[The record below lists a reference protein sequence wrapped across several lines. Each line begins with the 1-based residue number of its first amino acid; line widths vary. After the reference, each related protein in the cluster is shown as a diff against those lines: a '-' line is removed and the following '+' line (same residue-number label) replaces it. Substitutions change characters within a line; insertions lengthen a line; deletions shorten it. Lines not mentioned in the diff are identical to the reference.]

1 MKTSSKILM
10 GVTGALLVALGIICI
25 CNPDATLLSASLL
38 IGIFTLASGI
48 STIVT
53 WAKLKYFLPTG
64 NLLLSGILQVI
75 LGLIFLNHNMFLAA
89 TLPVIF
95 ACWLIAEGII
105 LSIRAFD
112 FKKVYFRSWWVIL
125 ILGIATAVLGILAL
139 KDPYEFAGPALSYL
153 IGSGIILLGVME
165 IIALCEIN
173 KIEKCGYRW
182 LAELQ
187 SPTNTTT
194 EE

>member
-89 TLPVIF
+89 SLPVIF

-165 IIALCEIN
+165 IVALCEIN

-182 LAELQ
+182 LEELQ
-187 SPTNTTT
+187 SPTDTTT